1 MDTRAKRQELGSR
14 MLDMSGVCVDS
25 CSQLWALRVSGLIT
39 DLWSVLRGQI
49 QLSLGSAA
57 LLDAWVQMANAS
69 MRPWLDVLCTLY
81 GRCLGAGTID

>member
-1 MDTRAKRQELGSR
+1 

-25 CSQLWALRVSGLIT
+25 CSQVWALRVSGLT
-39 DLWSVLRGQI
+39 GALWSVLRGQI
-49 QLSLGSAA
+49 KFTLGSAA